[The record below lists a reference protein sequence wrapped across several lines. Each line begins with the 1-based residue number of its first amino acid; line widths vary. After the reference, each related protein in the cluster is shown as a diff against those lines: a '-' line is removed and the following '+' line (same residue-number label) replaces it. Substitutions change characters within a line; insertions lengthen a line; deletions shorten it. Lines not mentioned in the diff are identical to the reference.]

1 MFERFTEGS
10 RRVVVY
16 AQEESRARADG
27 YIGSA
32 HLLFGLLHI
41 GDATTGAATD
51 AGLTIIRGRE
61 WLGEHRGRR
70 RPQSVSGHIRFTA
83 DAKRTLEEALRVS
96 DESGLWAID
105 TADLLLGLLAVPDTT
120 ARRLIDGLG
129 VDSQRLRARLR
140 ALPRTTTILGPA
152 ARGAA
157 SGPAES
163 AVLTGRLV
171 AALHVYGRH
180 LDGCRPDGGCTCGL
194 DALLREFNESPTTTC
209 VGT

>member
-1 MFERFTEGS
+1 MFERFTDES

-32 HLLFGLLHI
+32 HLLLGLLHI
-41 GDATTGAATD
+41 GDATTRVATD
-51 AGLTIIRGRE
+51 AGLTITRGRE

-70 RPQSVSGHIRFTA
+70 HPGSVSGHIPFTA
-83 DAKRTLEEALRVS
+83 EAKRILEEALRVS

-120 ARRLIDGLG
+120 ARRLLDGLG
-129 VDSQRLRARLR
+129 VDSPRLRARLR

-152 ARGAA
+152 ARGTAA
-157 SGPAES
+157 GPAEP
-163 AVLTGRLV
+163 VFETGRLV
-171 AALHVYGRH
+171 AAL
-180 LDGCRPDGGCTCGL
+180 
-194 DALLREFNESPTTTC
+194 LREFPESPTTTW